1 MKPEVKLKEIAELER
16 RVKRLEEAV
25 LLLAYSV
32 LTEPAGPDFWYESP
46 FAPET
51 PWTDVLGRNAG
62 EE

>member
-25 LLLAYSV
+25 LRLAYEAA
-32 LTEPAGPDFWYESP
+32 EPEFWYESP

-51 PWTDVLGRNAG
+51 AWEDVLDQSAG
-62 EE
+62 EEKA